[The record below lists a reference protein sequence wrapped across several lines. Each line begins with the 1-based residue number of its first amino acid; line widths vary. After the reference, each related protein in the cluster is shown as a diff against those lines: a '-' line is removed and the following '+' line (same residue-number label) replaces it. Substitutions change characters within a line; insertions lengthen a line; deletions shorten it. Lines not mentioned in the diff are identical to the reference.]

1 MYFKK
6 IRIFWGLFFIG
17 SVILAV
23 FLMIPIL
30 NKYIQSPTIIS
41 PNTTNYPIWNIY
53 FPAVTICSNN
63 KLMTDQF
70 RKVLKRPPWVNM
82 SEEAENATAF
92 REYLEKAIETTLL
105 YETRPDLLKND
116 TLDNLTMALMNE
128 NKKKLPH
135 LLQQV
140 ILWIIGLVNC
150 KSPNFTIGDA

>member
-1 MYFKK
+1 
-6 IRIFWGLFFIG
+6 
-17 SVILAV
+17 
-23 FLMIPIL
+23 
-30 NKYIQSPTIIS
+30 
-41 PNTTNYPIWNIY
+41 
-53 FPAVTICSNN
+53 
-63 KLMTDQF
+63 MTDQF

-116 TLDNLTMALMNE
+116 TLDDLTMALMNE

-140 ILWIIGLVNC
+140 IL
-150 KSPNFTIGDA
+150 

>member
-1 MYFKK
+1 MFLTFGLLNCTL

-17 SVILAV
+17 SIILAV

-30 NKYIQSPTIIS
+30 NKYLESPTIIS

-63 KLMTDQF
+63 KLMADQF
-70 RKVLKRPPWVNM
+70 RKVLKRPPWINM
-82 SEEAENATAF
+82 SEEATNETAF
-92 REYLEKAIETTLL
+92 RENLEKAIETTLL

-116 TLDNLTMALMNE
+116 TLDDVTMELMDE
-128 NKKKLPH
+128 NKKKLPT

-140 ILWIIGLVNC
+140 FQSKIF
-150 KSPNFTIGDA
+150 S